1 MNKNQLKS
9 AALGGIISNPVFV
22 LVLGTC
28 PTIAKSDT
36 ISNGL
41 GLGLATAFVLICS
54 NLFISL
60 LRKVIPDKVHLPAYI
75 VIIATFVTVVQLFV
89 AKFLPDLN
97 ASIGSFIPL
106 IVVNCIILGRAEA
119 FACKNPPLL
128 SLIDG
133 ASMGLGFTA
142 ALVIMGAIRQG
153 LGAIGLTIFQQTAG
167 GFIIFGI
174 LMATFNY
181 AFALAAIAAVARYSA
196 KEVRNDFLASN
207 RRNNRGRDNRQYR
220 PRTLDRY
227 LPVLGRKP
235 QTRLRGRYGSG
246 GNVRTRACV
255 DGKLSSLLLPAY
267 PARNNLSSNDS
278 VYSHYRCARSDSRYR
293 A

>member
-9 AALGGIISNPVFV
+9 ASLGGIISNPVFV

-167 GFIIFGI
+167 GFIVFGI

-181 AFALAAIAAVARYSA
+181 AFALAGDRRRRALFREGGA
-196 KEVRNDFLASN
+196 K
-207 RRNNRGRDNRQYR
+207 
-220 PRTLDRY
+220 
-227 LPVLGRKP
+227 
-235 QTRLRGRYGSG
+235 
-246 GNVRTRACV
+246 
-255 DGKLSSLLLPAY
+255 
-267 PARNNLSSNDS
+267 
-278 VYSHYRCARSDSRYR
+278 
-293 A
+293 

>member
-1 MNKNQLKS
+1 MNKKALKS
-9 AALGGIISNPVFV
+9 AALGGIVSNPVFV

-41 GLGLATAFVLICS
+41 GLGLATAFVLVCS

-167 GFIIFGI
+167 GFIVFGI
-174 LMATFNY
+174 MMAVFNY
-181 AFALAAIAAVARYSA
+181 VISLVGNSRSRALFG
-196 KEVRNDFLASN
+196 E
-207 RRNNRGRDNRQYR
+207 
-220 PRTLDRY
+220 
-227 LPVLGRKP
+227 
-235 QTRLRGRYGSG
+235 G
-246 GNVRTRACV
+246 GE
-255 DGKLSSLLLPAY
+255 K
-267 PARNNLSSNDS
+267 
-278 VYSHYRCARSDSRYR
+278 
-293 A
+293 

>member
-167 GFIIFGI
+167 GFIVFGI

-181 AFALAAIAAVARYSA
+181 AFALAGDRRRRALFREGGA
-196 KEVRNDFLASN
+196 K
-207 RRNNRGRDNRQYR
+207 
-220 PRTLDRY
+220 
-227 LPVLGRKP
+227 
-235 QTRLRGRYGSG
+235 
-246 GNVRTRACV
+246 
-255 DGKLSSLLLPAY
+255 
-267 PARNNLSSNDS
+267 
-278 VYSHYRCARSDSRYR
+278 
-293 A
+293 

>member
-119 FACKNPPLL
+119 FACKTPPLL

-167 GFIIFGI
+167 GFIVFGI

-181 AFALAAIAAVARYSA
+181 AFALAGDRCRRALFREGGA
-196 KEVRNDFLASN
+196 K
-207 RRNNRGRDNRQYR
+207 
-220 PRTLDRY
+220 
-227 LPVLGRKP
+227 
-235 QTRLRGRYGSG
+235 
-246 GNVRTRACV
+246 
-255 DGKLSSLLLPAY
+255 
-267 PARNNLSSNDS
+267 
-278 VYSHYRCARSDSRYR
+278 
-293 A
+293 

>member
-142 ALVIMGAIRQG
+142 ALVIMGAIRQV

-181 AFALAAIAAVARYSA
+181 AFALAGDRRRRALFREGGA
-196 KEVRNDFLASN
+196 K
-207 RRNNRGRDNRQYR
+207 
-220 PRTLDRY
+220 
-227 LPVLGRKP
+227 
-235 QTRLRGRYGSG
+235 
-246 GNVRTRACV
+246 
-255 DGKLSSLLLPAY
+255 
-267 PARNNLSSNDS
+267 
-278 VYSHYRCARSDSRYR
+278 
-293 A
+293 

>member
-9 AALGGIISNPVFV
+9 AAIGGIISNPVFV

-181 AFALAAIAAVARYSA
+181 AFALAGDRRRRALFREGGA
-196 KEVRNDFLASN
+196 K
-207 RRNNRGRDNRQYR
+207 
-220 PRTLDRY
+220 
-227 LPVLGRKP
+227 
-235 QTRLRGRYGSG
+235 
-246 GNVRTRACV
+246 
-255 DGKLSSLLLPAY
+255 
-267 PARNNLSSNDS
+267 
-278 VYSHYRCARSDSRYR
+278 
-293 A
+293 